1 MWFYILYN
9 PYMSKTSLIAQIAN
23 QLNVS
28 KNMAKQLVDAF
39 LDSVTSSLAKGKEVK
54 IQGFGTFK
62 VSNRA
67 ARNGVNPRTGES
79 LKIPAMKVASF
90 KAGKDLKTKVNG

>member
-1 MWFYILYN
+1 
-9 PYMSKTSLIAQIAN
+9 MSKTTLIAQIAN

-28 KNMAKQLVDAF
+28 KNMAKQMVEAF
-39 LDSVTSSLAKGKEVK
+39 LDSVTGSLAKGKEVR

-62 VSNRA
+62 VSQRA
-67 ARNGVNPRTGES
+67 ARNGVNPRTGAA

-90 KAGKDLKTKVNG
+90 KAGKDLKAQVNK

>member
-1 MWFYILYN
+1 MN
-9 PYMSKTSLIAQIAN
+9 KTALIALLAN

-28 KNMAKQLVDAF
+28 KNMAKQMVDGF
-39 LDSVTSSLAKGKEVK
+39 LDIVTTSLAKGQEVR

-67 ARNGVNPRTGES
+67 ARNGVNPRTGAP
-79 LKIPAMKVASF
+79 LKISAMKVAGF
-90 KAGKDLKTKVNG
+90 KAGKELKTQVNK

>member
-1 MWFYILYN
+1 MT
-9 PYMSKTSLIAQIAN
+9 KTALIAQLAN

-28 KNMAKQLVDAF
+28 KNMAKQMVDSF
-39 LDSVTSSLAKGKEVK
+39 LDLVTGSLAKGKEVR

-62 VSNRA
+62 VSHRA

-79 LKIPAMKVASF
+79 LKIKAMKVASF
-90 KAGKDLKTKVNG
+90 KAGKELKTKVNK